1 MMDQGYADAL
11 AVINGPE
18 DGAEFALTR
27 SPITI
32 GQAADCAVVV
42 RLDNTIQDKHAT
54 ATAVAGGYRI
64 RSAAGGPVYVGG
76 KRTGSVRSRVLRPGE
91 VLRIGHTEFVLE
103 CAPGGLASRSR
114 GLSIESDGIWFLR
127 KLIGLFAAIVGSIIG
142 LLFSILRGVQRR
154 WTWIAIPGFAFLFW
168 FAPPFR
174 DFVYRLI
181 NTVLGIL
188 REIIARVTG

>member
-1 MMDQGYADAL
+1 MEHGYADGL

-42 RLDNTIQDKHAT
+42 RLDNTIQDHHAT
-54 ATAVAGGYRI
+54 ASAVAGGYRI
-64 RSAAGGPVYVGG
+64 RFLTGAPVYVGG

-91 VLRIGHTEFVLE
+91 VLRVGYTEFVLE

-114 GLSIESDGIWFLR
+114 GLTVEGDAIWLAR
-127 KLIGLFAAIVGSIIG
+127 KLIGAVTGLIGS
-142 LLFSILRGVQRR
+142 LFSLVFSMLRGIQRR
-154 WTWIAIPGFAFLFW
+154 WKWIAFPGFLFLFW

-174 DFVYRLI
+174 NFVYRLI
-181 NTVLGIL
+181 NTVLGIVNN
-188 REIIARVTG
+188 IPT

>member
-1 MMDQGYADAL
+1 MEQGYADTL

-32 GQAADCAVVV
+32 GQTADCAVVV
-42 RLDNTIQDKHAT
+42 RLDNTVQERHAT

-64 RSAAGGPVYVGG
+64 RSTGGPVYVGG

-91 VLRIGHTEFVLE
+91 VLRVGYTEFVLE

-114 GLSIESDGIWFLR
+114 GVSMESDAIWFLR
-127 KLIGLFAAIVGSIIG
+127 KLTDLFAGVIASVIG
-142 LLFSILRGVQRR
+142 LLFSLVRGIQRH
-154 WTWIAIPGFAFLFW
+154 WTWIAVPGFVFLFW

-174 DFVYRLI
+174 NFVYRLI

-188 REIIARVTG
+188 REIFAQISG

>member
-1 MMDQGYADAL
+1 MEQGYADAL

-42 RLDNTIQDKHAT
+42 RLDNTVQERHAT
-54 ATAVAGGYRI
+54 ATAMAGGYRI
-64 RSAAGGPVYVGG
+64 RSAGGPVYVSG

-91 VLRIGHTEFVLE
+91 VLRVGYTEFVLE

-114 GLSIESDGIWFLR
+114 GLSMESDVIWFLR
-127 KLIGLFAAIVGSIIG
+127 KLLGLFTGVIGSVIGLV
-142 LLFSILRGVQRR
+142 FSLLRGIQRR
-154 WTWIAIPGFAFLFW
+154 WTWIAVPGFVFLFW

-174 DFVYRLI
+174 NFVYRLI
-181 NTVLGIL
+181 NTVLDIF
-188 REIIARVTG
+188 REIFAQLNG